1 MSMPRRIELCFGAA
15 PWLRRAQRLA
25 FLLAV
30 LALGLSPAAWPWR
43 LATLVTLAGA
53 WWFEERRAIRNGDRG
68 RMVLLLDGRVRLDRD
83 GTEQYGL
90 ATGVSW
96 VSRWFCV
103 LRLADDDGGR
113 KHSCVVCASENHPDD
128 YRRLL
133 ACLRLGAFERRESAA

>member
-43 LATLVTLAGA
+43 LVALVTLAGA
-53 WWFEERRAIRNGDRG
+53 WGFEERRAIRNGDRG

-83 GTEQYGL
+83 PGQP
-90 ATGVSW
+90 A
-96 VSRWFCV
+96 
-103 LRLADDDGGR
+103 
-113 KHSCVVCASENHPDD
+113 
-128 YRRLL
+128 
-133 ACLRLGAFERRESAA
+133 